1 MGSSVG
7 NLLRRRVDGR
17 KPVQTVGGLAEA
29 EQALHDAVTS
39 GTLIDLRCG
48 DPTVDAPAKGGDW
61 GDDRT
66 IRAEIL
72 ATLLT
77 EAHPT
82 WRPRALRLAGA
93 KLVGVLDLEA
103 RELLCSL
110 LLRNCWMAEPINLG
124 DTVAPT
130 IRLPGC
136 QVPGLHAARLVTR
149 GNLELSQGFTAH
161 GPVDL
166 SSAHIG
172 GTLQLTD
179 ATLANPN
186 GRARNAPR
194 LTVEEN
200 LFGRQGFTASGDI
213 HLLGAHINGALDLTG
228 ATFTNPTGTVLN
240 LEGLQAVVLILQP
253 RTAPASINLI
263 GAHVE
268 VLADDQATWPGE
280 LRLRGFSYQ
289 RLTEPPEI
297 PTRARLDW
305 LARDPNGYR
314 PGPYEQLAEAFR
326 RAGHE
331 PEARRVLIAKQRHR
345 RTRLSFPAR
354 VWSWLLD
361 WLVGYGY
368 RTWQAALWLVGVLI
382 ASSVAISAAYPQQ
395 FTAATPSRPV
405 PDFQPVMYALDALL
419 PVVDLYQQAA
429 WIPQGWVRW
438 VVWSAVLA
446 GWILTTAVVAALT
459 GLLKRD

>member
-1 MGSSVG
+1 V
-7 NLLRRRVDGR
+7 R
-17 KPVQTVGGLAEA
+17 TVGGLAEA

-39 GTLIDLRCG
+39 GTLVDLRCG
-48 DPTVDAPAKGGDW
+48 DPTMDAPAKGGDW

-66 IRAEIL
+66 VRAEIL
-72 ATLLT
+72 AGLLT
-77 EAHPT
+77 EARPT
-82 WRPRALRLAGA
+82 GRPRALRLAGA

-110 LLRNCWMAEPINLG
+110 LLRNCWMAEPINLR
-124 DTVAPT
+124 DTVAPA

-149 GNLELSQGFTAH
+149 GNLELGQGFTAY

-186 GRARNAPR
+186 GRGLNAAR

-200 LFGRQGFTASGDI
+200 LFGRQGFTANGDI

-228 ATFTNPTGTVLN
+228 AIFTNPAGTVLN
-240 LEGLQAVVLILQP
+240 LEGLRAVVLILRP
-253 RTAPASINLI
+253 RTPPASINLI
-263 GAHVE
+263 GVQVE
-268 VLADDQATWPGE
+268 VLADDQASWPAE

-305 LARDPNGYR
+305 LARDPTGYL
-314 PGPYEQLAEAFR
+314 PGPYEQLAAAFR

-331 PEARRVLIAKQRHR
+331 PDARRVLIAKQRHR

-354 VWSWLLD
+354 AWSWLLD
-361 WLVGYGY
+361 GLVGYGY
-368 RTWQAALWLVGVLI
+368 RTWQAALWLVGALI

-395 FTAATPSRPV
+395 FTAAAPSQPV
-405 PDFQPVMYALDALL
+405 PDFQPVIYALDALL